1 MRIIEKILAAPT
13 EATTFFMMSLISILT
28 IAFSIYYLVTSSF
41 SENKKDYI
49 GFCIL
54 TVLALVTMGIV
65 GYGFFLNFII

>member
-13 EATTFFMMSLISILT
+13 EATTFFMMAIVSILT
-28 IAFSIYYLVTSSF
+28 VALSIYYLVTNSLSD
-41 SENKKDYI
+41 NKKEYI

-54 TVLALVTMGIV
+54 TVLVLVTMGIV

>member
-13 EATTFFMMSLISILT
+13 EATMFFMMSLVSILT
-28 IAFSIYYLVTSSF
+28 TAFSIYYLVTNSF
-41 SENKKDYI
+41 SYNKKDYV